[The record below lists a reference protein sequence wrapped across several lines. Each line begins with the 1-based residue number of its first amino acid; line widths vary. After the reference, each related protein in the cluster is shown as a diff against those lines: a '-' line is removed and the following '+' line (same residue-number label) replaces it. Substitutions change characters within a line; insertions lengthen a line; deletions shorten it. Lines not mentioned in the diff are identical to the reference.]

1 MAERGVSLFTRL
13 FLLILLTA
21 LPPLVGLGAYIL
33 SIGEGELREATDALF
48 RSNVATVNQAV
59 QGELERVQEELS
71 GVGLLL
77 LAPGLG
83 EDSVRV
89 ALASNKVASSSL
101 FDSVTLYGPGGVRAF
116 TLNAKEARPL
126 EMPATLEPG
135 LLEALAT
142 RRQVFRDVRAGAQG
156 PVMDYFTPVK
166 VQGEV
171 RGYLATQVKLGRLC
185 ELMQQLGSH
194 LGSNGDVFV
203 VDGQRR
209 LVLHADTARV
219 LARESR
225 QGQGLFQ
232 TVGNM
237 SFSVESLGTSRE
249 FSEAGVEMFGT
260 LQPLPELGWAV
271 VVQRPRAEAHK
282 ALAKLSS
289 AFLAG
294 LAWAALAALVA
305 GGLGARQLTRPLRA
319 LVAATQALAERTFR
333 GVEESVTRRR
343 DELGTLGRAFDSMA
357 VTLESKEREVIAQTE
372 VRAALSRYLSP
383 DVVDLVVSNPGQ
395 LRLGGERREVTI
407 LFADV
412 VGFTRLSETQPPE
425 VIVAL
430 LNELFTFATEIIQR
444 SGGIID
450 KFIGDCIMAVW
461 GTPQSR
467 PDDALRAVQAAEQLR
482 RWLEVGNRR
491 WRERWGIEIQLAI
504 GIHTG
509 PAVAGN
515 VGSEKRMEYTVIGD
529 TVNVAA
535 RIESMA
541 QAGQILVSEATRE
554 RIAES
559 AVELVPAGERKL
571 HGRAA
576 TTLIFEVP
584 A

>member
-1 MAERGVSLFTRL
+1 
-13 FLLILLTA
+13 
-21 LPPLVGLGAYIL
+21 
-33 SIGEGELREATDALF
+33 
-48 RSNVATVNQAV
+48 
-59 QGELERVQEELS
+59 
-71 GVGLLL
+71 
-77 LAPGLG
+77 
-83 EDSVRV
+83 
-89 ALASNKVASSSL
+89 
-101 FDSVTLYGPGGVRAF
+101 
-116 TLNAKEARPL
+116 
-126 EMPATLEPG
+126 
-135 LLEALAT
+135 
-142 RRQVFRDVRAGAQG
+142 
-156 PVMDYFTPVK
+156 
-166 VQGEV
+166 
-171 RGYLATQVKLGRLC
+171 
-185 ELMQQLGSH
+185 
-194 LGSNGDVFV
+194 
-203 VDGQRR
+203 
-209 LVLHADTARV
+209 
-219 LARESR
+219 
-225 QGQGLFQ
+225 
-232 TVGNM
+232 
-237 SFSVESLGTSRE
+237 
-249 FSEAGVEMFGT
+249 
-260 LQPLPELGWAV
+260 
-271 VVQRPRAEAHK
+271 
-282 ALAKLSS
+282 
-289 AFLAG
+289 
-294 LAWAALAALVA
+294 
-305 GGLGARQLTRPLRA
+305 
-319 LVAATQALAERTFR
+319 
-333 GVEESVTRRR
+333 
-343 DELGTLGRAFDSMA
+343 
-357 VTLESKEREVIAQTE
+357 
-372 VRAALSRYLSP
+372 
-383 DVVDLVVSNPGQ
+383 
-395 LRLGGERREVTI
+395 
-407 LFADV
+407 V

-509 PAVAGN
+509 QAVAGN